1 MKDEEMAE
9 ELVKRNVCGHCNRCQ
24 SHGYIGCDIYRYSK
38 DGFLAGLKAGRPQWH
53 DLRKDPN
60 DLPKEDRYY
69 LIYTVLGNYYV
80 SKHHHNT
87 NYWIGIQNQFVS
99 IKQVIAWCEIPT
111 FDKE

>member
-1 MKDEEMAE
+1 MTDEEKAE
-9 ELVKRNVCGHCNRCQ
+9 EYAEEYFGKKTELVEVWKLKSC
-24 SHGYIGCDIYRYSK
+24 K
-38 DGFLAGLKAGRPQWH
+38 DNFLAGLKAGRPQWH